1 MIPAAV
7 TAVHEQ
13 PELDLG
19 ILLKSLRGLTL
30 WRPMAILAISL
41 FLGFAAL
48 LVLVRLGSSLGGLA
62 ALLFAFLGGIIDL
75 AFAGAGYLGAGFSLA
90 ATVQERGIPGIGA
103 SLLFGLITLPRLV
116 GLLAIELLILLGLL
130 LVEVIVIE
138 ICRIPVLG
146 GILSLAV
153 FPALFLFNIALTAI
167 AFVVFNLSGPALWF
181 GETIRHALGHVIAVA
196 RSRPGPTIF
205 VMLMLFLMYL
215 LVAGA
220 LAVLT
225 LYAGMLSQSL
235 IVGAMGSAVLET
247 LASLFSFSSLFQAP
261 LAGFGGG
268 VGAGFPTY
276 LSYAFAHISVNDRL
290 YVYSFLIAFAALG
303 VVVVAIPNTVLQ
315 LGLAYLYNDS
325 ARLVDTEAGAAVMS
339 GVMEKFSAA
348 VEATRRSAATA
359 AQQTREL
366 LQRATACSRSSEQA
380 PSVPAQDK
388 NMFCTNCGAALS
400 EEDRFC
406 GECGHPR

>member
-1 MIPAAV
+1 MSIPAAEN
-7 TAVHEQ
+7 AVLEH
-13 PELDLG
+13 PEVDLG

-30 WRPMAILAISL
+30 WRPMAILVISL

-90 ATVQERGIPGIGA
+90 ATVQEREIPSIGS
-103 SLLFGLITLPRLV
+103 SLLFGLITLPRLI

-130 LVEVIVIE
+130 LVEIIVIE

-167 AFVVFNLSGPALWF
+167 VFVVFNLSGPALWF
-181 GETIRHALGHVIAVA
+181 GETVRHALGHVIAVA
-196 RSRPGPTIF
+196 RSRPGPVIF
-205 VMLMLFLMYL
+205 VMLLLFLLYL

-220 LAVLT
+220 LAVLA

-235 IVGAMGSAVLET
+235 IVGAMGSAVQET
-247 LASLFSFSSLFQAP
+247 LASLFAFSRLFQAP

-268 VGAGFPTY
+268 VGAGFPAY
-276 LSYAFAHISVNDRL
+276 LSYGFV
-290 YVYSFLIAFAALG
+290 
-303 VVVVAIPNTVLQ
+303 
-315 LGLAYLYNDS
+315 GLAYLYDDS

-339 GVMEKFSAA
+339 GIMEKFSAA
-348 VEATRRSAATA
+348 AEATRRSAATA
-359 AQQTREL
+359 AQQTREQV
-366 LQRATACSRSSEQA
+366 QRAAERSRSSAQA

-388 NMFCTNCGAALS
+388 SIFCTNCGAALT